1 MNEALEPFPKG
12 VCSQG
17 ITGIVGI
24 TPHFN
29 LTFWLWAFFV
39 IFFLVQQPE
48 MQKSFSASSVRWMW
62 RAAWRS
68 HLSYLFHE
76 ETEAKIVSIYQLRI
90 QQDYWSTQGKK
101 VEIDEAF

>member
-1 MNEALEPFPKG
+1 
-12 VCSQG
+12 
-17 ITGIVGI
+17 
-24 TPHFN
+24 
-29 LTFWLWAFFV
+29 
-39 IFFLVQQPE
+39 
-48 MQKSFSASSVRWMW
+48 MW

-68 HLSYLFHE
+68 HLSYLSHE